1 MRTME
6 RRCVSRV
13 ERKSEVELGFTILHY
28 EVFVVTKRMEVLLY
42 GGSDA
47 KE

>member
-13 ERKSEVELGFTILHY
+13 ERKSEVELGVTIPHFD
-28 EVFVVTKRMEVLLY
+28 VFVVTKRKEVLLENK
-42 GGSDA
+42 SIV
-47 KE
+47 